1 MYFPLLF
8 QPLSVCA
15 VLLQNGADP
24 SIRNSEGKSP
34 LDLAH
39 PTAKQVL
46 LGSHKKEELLEA
58 ARTGNEETLI
68 SLITPINVNGH
79 AEDGR
84 KVCTGQLQHVL
95 INRKV

>member
-8 QPLSVCA
+8 QPLSVFT

-84 KVCTGQLQHVL
+84 KVCTGQLQQ
-95 INRKV
+95 